1 MRTHPN
7 KFLPLGGVRGGLLLI
22 ALVGFAVSCKT
33 SKSSVSVR
41 GKCETLSQSSERLST
56 TLAIDT
62 FSKFFALNADS
73 LIITFVSGEQDISN
87 LSPLTSYLFLPSS
100 NPSPNDLPG
109 SLDDVYAFSDKS
121 HAAAQLTHEARAES
135 SLLGLCL
142 ASRKKS
148 GGQPSA
154 HADGAPT
161 AHSKPTAIKVYGLHA
176 STGSSK
182 QSIQQSSLADSNDKS
197 EQSATIKEDNVKK
210 SSPFPLARYIF
221 IFLIIAAAIYI
232 FFKVRR

>member
-1 MRTHPN
+1 MKKT
-7 KFLPLGGVRGGLLLI
+7 FSFILLI

-33 SKSSVSVR
+33 TKSSVSVR

-56 TLAIDT
+56 SLAIDT
-62 FSKFFALNADS
+62 ISKYFALNADS
-73 LIITFVSGEQDISN
+73 LIISFAPGEQFST
-87 LSPLTSYLFLPSS
+87 SPSAS
-100 NPSPNDLPG
+100 NPSPNDLAG

-121 HAAAQLTHEARAES
+121 HAAAQ
-135 SLLGLCL
+135 
-142 ASRKKS
+142 
-148 GGQPSA
+148 PSA

-161 AHSKPTAIKVYGLHA
+161 AHPKPTAIKVYGLHA

-197 EQSATIKEDNVKK
+197 EQSASIKEDNVKK
-210 SSPFPLARYIF
+210 SSPVPLARYIF

-232 FFKVRR
+232 FFKVRQ

>member
-1 MRTHPN
+1 MK
-7 KFLPLGGVRGGLLLI
+7 KFSFILLI

-33 SKSSVSVR
+33 TKSSVSVR

-62 FSKFFALNADS
+62 ISKYFALNADS
-73 LIITFVSGEQDISN
+73 LIITFVSGEQNISN
-87 LSPLTSYLFLPSS
+87 LSPLTSHLFLPSS
-100 NPSPNDLPG
+100 NPSPNDLAG

-121 HAAAQLTHEARAES
+121 HAAA
-135 SLLGLCL
+135 
-142 ASRKKS
+142 
-148 GGQPSA
+148 QPSA

-197 EQSATIKEDNVKK
+197 EQSASIKEDNVKK
-210 SSPFPLARYIF
+210 SSPVPLARYI
-221 IFLIIAAAIYI
+221 II
-232 FFKVRR
+232 FFILLMAGTIFIYRLRR

>member
-1 MRTHPN
+1 MN
-7 KFLPLGGVRGGLLLI
+7 KTFSFILLI

-33 SKSSVSVR
+33 TKSSVSVR

-56 TLAIDT
+56 SLAIDT
-62 FSKFFALNADS
+62 ISKFFALNADS
-73 LIITFVSGEQDISN
+73 LIITFAPGEQFTP
-87 LSPLTSYLFLPSS
+87 SPSAS
-100 NPSPNDLPG
+100 NPSPNDLAG

-121 HAAAQLTHEARAES
+121 HAAAQ
-135 SLLGLCL
+135 
-142 ASRKKS
+142 
-148 GGQPSA
+148 PSA

-161 AHSKPTAIKVYGLHA
+161 ALSSPPLGRVRVGIYGLHA
-176 STGSSK
+176 SPGSSK

-197 EQSATIKEDNVKK
+197 EQSASIKEDNVKK
-210 SSPFPLARYIF
+210 SSPVPLARYIF

>member
-1 MRTHPN
+1 M
-7 KFLPLGGVRGGLLLI
+7 
-22 ALVGFAVSCKT
+22 
-33 SKSSVSVR
+33 SVR

-62 FSKFFALNADS
+62 ISKYFALNADS

-87 LSPLTSYLFLPSS
+87 LSPLPSHLSLSSS

-154 HADGAPT
+154 NADGAPT
-161 AHSKPTAIKVYGLHA
+161 AHPKPTAIKVYGLHA

-197 EQSATIKEDNVKK
+197 EQSAKYEEDNVKK
-210 SSPFPLARYIF
+210 SSPVPLARYI
-221 IFLIIAAAIYI
+221 LLLAIIAATFYI
-232 FFKVRR
+232 IHRIRHS

>member
-1 MRTHPN
+1 MSKLLHSYTP
-7 KFLPLGGVRGGLLLI
+7 VLLLI
-22 ALVGFAVSCKT
+22 TFVGFAVSCKT
-33 SKSSVSVR
+33 TKSSVSVR

-62 FSKFFALNADS
+62 ISKFFALNADS

-87 LSPLTSYLFLPSS
+87 LSPLTSNLSLSSS

-121 HAAAQLTHEARAES
+121 HAAA
-135 SLLGLCL
+135 
-142 ASRKKS
+142 
-148 GGQPSA
+148 QPSA

-197 EQSATIKEDNVKK
+197 EQSASIKEDNVKK
-210 SSPFPLARYIF
+210 SSPVPLARYI
-221 IFLIIAAAIYI
+221 II
-232 FFKVRR
+232 FFILLMAGTIFIYRLRR

>member
-1 MRTHPN
+1 MSKLLHSCTPA
-7 KFLPLGGVRGGLLLI
+7 LLLI
-22 ALVGFAVSCKT
+22 TLFGFAVSCKT
-33 SKSSVSVR
+33 TKSSVSVR

-62 FSKFFALNADS
+62 ISKYFALNADS

-87 LSPLTSYLFLPSS
+87 LSLPSS
-100 NPSPNDLPG
+100 NPSPNDLSG
-109 SLDDVYAFSDKS
+109 SQDDVYAFSDKN

-161 AHSKPTAIKVYGLHA
+161 AHPKPTAIKVYGLHA

-197 EQSATIKEDNVKK
+197 EQSAKYEEDNVKK
-210 SSPFPLARYIF
+210 SSPVPLARYI
-221 IFLIIAAAIYI
+221 LLLAIIAATFYI
-232 FFKVRR
+232 IHRIRHS

>member
-1 MRTHPN
+1 MSKLLHSYTPA
-7 KFLPLGGVRGGLLLI
+7 LLLI

-33 SKSSVSVR
+33 TQSSVSVR
-41 GKCETLSQSSERLST
+41 GNCETLSQSSERLST

-62 FSKFFALNADS
+62 ISKYFALNADS
-73 LIITFVSGEQDISN
+73 LIITFVSGEQNISN
-87 LSPLTSYLFLPSS
+87 LSPLTSHLFLPSS
-100 NPSPNDLPG
+100 NPSPNDLAG

-121 HAAAQLTHEARAES
+121 HAAA
-135 SLLGLCL
+135 
-142 ASRKKS
+142 
-148 GGQPSA
+148 QPSA

-197 EQSATIKEDNVKK
+197 EQSASIKEDNVKK
-210 SSPFPLARYIF
+210 SSPVPLARYI
-221 IFLIIAAAIYI
+221 II
-232 FFKVRR
+232 FFILLMAGTIFIYRLRR

>member
-1 MRTHPN
+1 MK
-7 KFLPLGGVRGGLLLI
+7 KFSFILLI

-33 SKSSVSVR
+33 TKSSVSVR

-56 TLAIDT
+56 SLAIDT
-62 FSKFFALNADS
+62 ISKFFALNADS
-73 LIITFVSGEQDISN
+73 LIITFAPGEQY
-87 LSPLTSYLFLPSS
+87 SPSLPSS
-100 NPSPNDLPG
+100 NPSPNDLAG

-121 HAAAQLTHEARAES
+121 HAEAQLTHEARAES

-154 HADGAPT
+154 HADGAHT
-161 AHSKPTAIKVYGLHA
+161 AHPKPTAIKVYGLHA

-197 EQSATIKEDNVKK
+197 EQSASIKEDNVKK
-210 SSPFPLARYIF
+210 SSPVPLARYIF